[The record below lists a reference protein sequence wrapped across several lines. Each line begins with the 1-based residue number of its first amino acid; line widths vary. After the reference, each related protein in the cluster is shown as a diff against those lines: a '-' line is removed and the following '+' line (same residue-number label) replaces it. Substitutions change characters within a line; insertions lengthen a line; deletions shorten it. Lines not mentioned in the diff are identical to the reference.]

1 MAKLSAKPD
10 HDVRPLRADDLER
23 MIAIDRA
30 HAGRPRRRFFEK
42 RLAAANANPDDYIHV
57 GVSSDGKLMG
67 FVFARVLHGE
77 FGREQ
82 AIAAF
87 DVIGVDPE
95 HEEHGFGHAL
105 MQGLTTAMRDKGVR
119 LLHSQADWTNHGLL
133 KFFDSTGFKFAPRLV
148 LERAVA
154 EPLMEPTDEV

>member
-1 MAKLSAKPD
+1 MDTPSANPNSA
-10 HDVRPLRADDLER
+10 VRPLCADDLDR

-30 HAGRPRRRFFEK
+30 HTRRQRRRFFEK
-42 RLAAANANPDDYIHV
+42 RLAVAGTHPDDYIHL

-67 FVFARVLHGE
+67 FVLARVLHGE

-95 HEEHGFGHAL
+95 QEERGFGRAL
-105 MQGLTTAMRDKGVR
+105 MQGLRTALRDKGVR
-119 LLHSQADWTNHGLL
+119 LVHSQADWTNHGLL
-133 KFFDSTGFKFAPRLV
+133 KFFDSAGFKFAPRLV

-154 EPLMEPTDEV
+154 EPLAESTDDI